1 MDIVTNKAKASATKD
16 KPNQILIKAVDS
28 IETIDQNILKK
39 LSQEQK
45 SDIKEQL
52 DALENLI
59 EELRDVL
66 KE

>member
-1 MDIVTNKAKASATKD
+1 MTK
-16 KPNQILIKAVDS
+16 IKGAVDS

-59 EELRDVL
+59 EELRHVL